1 MNFVFVSLQRINTDR
16 DSTSTSLAKELAKN
30 HRVLYIN
37 SPIDRRTY
45 YSKNID
51 NFTKSHIKCIKTGEG
66 KLKQLNKNLW
76 VLNPSRMIESINWIP
91 STSVFSF
98 FNRKNNLQFSKDIKE
113 AVEALGFDNYILIN
127 DKDIFR
133 SFYLKEILKPDK
145 YIYLDRDYTI
155 GMDYWKKHG
164 VELEPRLMQKS
175 DAVVCN
181 SHDFVKRAKLYNPN
195 SFYIGNGF
203 NLEQYNNKED
213 FPVPDD
219 LKGIPGPIV
228 GYVGALITLRLDLD
242 MMIGMAEARPD
253 LSFVLIGWE
262 DEAFEK
268 SSLHTLSNVYFLG
281 KKHTK
286 DVPAYIKH
294 FDVCINPQVL
304 NEITSGN
311 FPLKIVEY
319 LAMGKPV
326 VATTTPTMQEIFGR
340 HTYLADSTNNFLEQ
354 IDRALREEQLSSGIQ
369 YRRDFAANFSWKN
382 VASALIKSI
391 ESIKCAQPTRQAH
404 IATKL

>member
-16 DSTSTSLAKELAKN
+16 DSTSTSLAKELAKK
-30 HRVLYIN
+30 HKVLYVN
-37 SPIDRRTY
+37 SPVDRKATLSADTDEYTKAHIASIR
-45 YSKNID
+45 SKKD
-51 NFTKSHIKCIKTGEG
+51 PLTQVHE
-66 KLKQLNKNLW
+66 NLW
-76 VLNPSRMIESINWIP
+76 VLNPSHVIESINWLP
-91 STSVFSF
+91 STTVFSALNWIN
-98 FNRKNNLQFSKDIKE
+98 NRRFAKDIKE
-113 AVEALGFDNYILIN
+113 AVAQLGFDNYILIN

-133 SFYLKEILKPDK
+133 SFYLKEILKPEK

-164 VELEPRLMQKS
+164 VSLEPKLMRKA

-181 SHDFVKRAKLYNPN
+181 SFDFTKRARLYNPN

-203 NLEQYNNKED
+203 NMEQYNNKED
-213 FPVPDD
+213 FPLPAD

-228 GYVGALITLRLDLD
+228 GYVGALITLRLDLN
-242 MMIGMAEARPD
+242 MMIAMAETRPD

-262 DEAFEK
+262 DNEFEN
-268 SSLHTLSNVYFLG
+268 SSLHKLSNVYFLG

-326 VATTTPTMQEIFGR
+326 VATTTPTMQEIFSG
-340 HTYLADSTNNFLEQ
+340 HTYLADSTSSFLDQ
-354 IDRALREEQLSSGIQ
+354 IDKALQEDNASGMQ
-369 YRRDFAANFSWKN
+369 NRRDFAANFSWEN
-382 VASALIKSI
+382 VAAALLKSI
-391 ESIKCAQPTRQAH
+391 ESVQHPRQAP
-404 IATKL
+404 IAV

>member
-16 DSTSTSLAKELAKN
+16 DSTSTSLAKELAKE
-30 HRVLYIN
+30 HKVLYVN
-37 SPIDRRTY
+37 SPIDRKTIL
-45 YSKNID
+45 SAD
-51 NFTKSHIKCIKTGEG
+51 TDEFTKAHITS
-66 KLKQLNKNLW
+66 LKKNEEPLTQVHENLW
-76 VLNPSRMIESINWIP
+76 VLNPLHVIESINWIP
-91 STSVFSF
+91 STTVFSALNW
-98 FNRKNNLQFSKDIKE
+98 FNNKRFAKDIKE
-113 AVEALGFDNYILIN
+113 AITTLGFDNFILIN

-164 VELEPRLMQKS
+164 VTLEPQLMRKA

-181 SHDFVKRAKLYNPN
+181 SLDFTERAKLYNKN

-203 NLEQYNNKED
+203 NIDQYKFKED

-219 LKGIPGPIV
+219 LKAIPGPIV
-228 GYVGALITLRLDLD
+228 GYVGALITLRLDLEL
-242 MMIGMAEARPD
+242 MISMAEARPD

-262 DEAFEK
+262 DKEFED
-268 SSLHTLSNVYFLG
+268 SRLHKLKNVYFLG
-281 KKHTK
+281 KKHTN

-294 FDVCINPQVL
+294 FDVCINPQIL

-326 VATTTPTMQEIFGR
+326 VATVTPTMESIFWG
-340 HTYLADSTNNFLEQ
+340 HTYLADSTIGFLGQ
-354 IDRALREEQLSSGIQ
+354 IDKALQENNTSLMQE
-369 YRRDFAANFSWKN
+369 RRNFAANFTWAN
-382 VASALIKSI
+382 VASALLKSIKSI
-391 ESIKCAQPTRQAH
+391 KQQEASIAEY
-404 IATKL
+404 